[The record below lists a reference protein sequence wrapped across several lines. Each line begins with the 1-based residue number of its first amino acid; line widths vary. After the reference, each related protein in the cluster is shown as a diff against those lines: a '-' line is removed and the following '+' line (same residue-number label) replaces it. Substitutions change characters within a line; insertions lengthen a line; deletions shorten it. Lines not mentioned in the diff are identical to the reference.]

1 MRFSL
6 IMATLGRF
14 DEIRIFL
21 DSIDLQNYTD
31 FELII
36 VDQNEENILGDI
48 ILPYKKKFYINH
60 IRIKEKGLSLARNVG
75 IKYAKG
81 DIIAFPDD
89 DCIYSLGILDFVN
102 KFFIENK
109 NVDFLTFRLRDK
121 ETGDDAN
128 LRWYNRD
135 VEITSKNIF
144 RTVISPSIFIR
155 VKNINDVFF
164 DENLGVGRRYGS
176 GEESDMV
183 LELLY
188 RGYKGMFLNNFIIYH
203 PNKKDSINKIYSYG
217 LGYAFGGHELAI
229 KTLNKNYGLNI
240 KDYITIN
247 FYNVQK
253 IIDLI
258 GGVPIDIKSKEIPYL
273 NKCIQEISHI
283 QSKEP
288 TYITNEGL
296 QTLNGIQTLSY
307 ARIRKIGRDDYERNE
322 RQQKILMALYEK
334 AKSIPYNDY
343 FKFINIASELI
354 ETNITTTKAISLAKN
369 IIFNKINNIEQMRFP
384 LDGDCNG
391 ELINNI
397 WYLKYNKEKTQ
408 DIMQKYIFEDI
419 HPYGDSQKSNC
430 K

>member
-60 IRIKEKGLSLARNVG
+60 IRIKEKGLSLARNAG

-217 LGYAFGGHELAI
+217 LGYGA
-229 KTLNKNYGLNI
+229 TLKKHVKLRRGNNLI
-240 KDYITIN
+240 FDYL
-247 FYNVQK
+247 
-253 IIDLI
+253 IIDSVI
-258 GGVPIDIKSKEIPYL
+258 KPIF
-273 NKCIQEISHI
+273 
-283 QSKEP
+283 
-288 TYITNEGL
+288 G
-296 QTLNGIQTLSY
+296 
-307 ARIRKIGRDDYERNE
+307 
-322 RQQKILMALYEK
+322 MV
-334 AKSIPYNDY
+334 
-343 FKFINIASELI
+343 INIA
-354 ETNITTTKAISLAKN
+354 K
-369 IIFNKINNIEQMRFP
+369 FNNEGFILYKERMRSRIK
-384 LDGDCNG
+384 G
-391 ELINNI
+391 
-397 WYLKYNKEKTQ
+397 YLEYE
-408 DIMQKYIFEDI
+408 I
-419 HPYGDSQKSNC
+419 
-430 K
+430 

>member
-203 PNKKDSINKIYSYG
+203 PNKKDSINKIY
-217 LGYAFGGHELAI
+217 
-229 KTLNKNYGLNI
+229 
-240 KDYITIN
+240 
-247 FYNVQK
+247 
-253 IIDLI
+253 
-258 GGVPIDIKSKEIPYL
+258 
-273 NKCIQEISHI
+273 
-283 QSKEP
+283 
-288 TYITNEGL
+288 
-296 QTLNGIQTLSY
+296 
-307 ARIRKIGRDDYERNE
+307 
-322 RQQKILMALYEK
+322 
-334 AKSIPYNDY
+334 
-343 FKFINIASELI
+343 
-354 ETNITTTKAISLAKN
+354 
-369 IIFNKINNIEQMRFP
+369 
-384 LDGDCNG
+384 
-391 ELINNI
+391 
-397 WYLKYNKEKTQ
+397 
-408 DIMQKYIFEDI
+408 
-419 HPYGDSQKSNC
+419 
-430 K
+430 

>member
-36 VDQNEENILGDI
+36 VDKNEENILGDI

-217 LGYAFGGHELAI
+217 LGYGA
-229 KTLNKNYGLNI
+229 TLKKHVKLRRGNNLI
-240 KDYITIN
+240 FDYL
-247 FYNVQK
+247 
-253 IIDLI
+253 IIDSVI
-258 GGVPIDIKSKEIPYL
+258 KPIF
-273 NKCIQEISHI
+273 
-283 QSKEP
+283 
-288 TYITNEGL
+288 G
-296 QTLNGIQTLSY
+296 
-307 ARIRKIGRDDYERNE
+307 
-322 RQQKILMALYEK
+322 MV
-334 AKSIPYNDY
+334 
-343 FKFINIASELI
+343 INIA
-354 ETNITTTKAISLAKN
+354 K
-369 IIFNKINNIEQMRFP
+369 FNNEGFILYKERMRSRIK
-384 LDGDCNG
+384 G
-391 ELINNI
+391 
-397 WYLKYNKEKTQ
+397 YLEYE
-408 DIMQKYIFEDI
+408 I
-419 HPYGDSQKSNC
+419 
-430 K
+430 

>member
-121 ETGDDAN
+121 ETGDDA
-128 LRWYNRD
+128 
-135 VEITSKNIF
+135 
-144 RTVISPSIFIR
+144 IFIR

-188 RGYKGMFLNNFIIYH
+188 RGYKGMFLNNFII
-203 PNKKDSINKIYSYG
+203 
-217 LGYAFGGHELAI
+217 
-229 KTLNKNYGLNI
+229 
-240 KDYITIN
+240 
-247 FYNVQK
+247 
-253 IIDLI
+253 
-258 GGVPIDIKSKEIPYL
+258 
-273 NKCIQEISHI
+273 
-283 QSKEP
+283 
-288 TYITNEGL
+288 
-296 QTLNGIQTLSY
+296 
-307 ARIRKIGRDDYERNE
+307 
-322 RQQKILMALYEK
+322 
-334 AKSIPYNDY
+334 
-343 FKFINIASELI
+343 
-354 ETNITTTKAISLAKN
+354 
-369 IIFNKINNIEQMRFP
+369 
-384 LDGDCNG
+384 
-391 ELINNI
+391 
-397 WYLKYNKEKTQ
+397 
-408 DIMQKYIFEDI
+408 
-419 HPYGDSQKSNC
+419 
-430 K
+430 

>member
-6 IMATLGRF
+6 IMATLGRL

-217 LGYAFGGHELAI
+217 LGYGA
-229 KTLNKNYGLNI
+229 TLKKHVKLRSGNNLI
-240 KDYITIN
+240 FDYL
-247 FYNVQK
+247 
-253 IIDLI
+253 IIDSVI
-258 GGVPIDIKSKEIPYL
+258 KPIF
-273 NKCIQEISHI
+273 
-283 QSKEP
+283 
-288 TYITNEGL
+288 G
-296 QTLNGIQTLSY
+296 
-307 ARIRKIGRDDYERNE
+307 
-322 RQQKILMALYEK
+322 MV
-334 AKSIPYNDY
+334 
-343 FKFINIASELI
+343 INIA
-354 ETNITTTKAISLAKN
+354 K
-369 IIFNKINNIEQMRFP
+369 FNNEGFILYKERMRSRIK
-384 LDGDCNG
+384 G
-391 ELINNI
+391 
-397 WYLKYNKEKTQ
+397 YLEYE
-408 DIMQKYIFEDI
+408 I
-419 HPYGDSQKSNC
+419 
-430 K
+430 

>member
-144 RTVISPSIFIR
+144 RTVISTSIFIR

-217 LGYAFGGHELAI
+217 LGYGA
-229 KTLNKNYGLNI
+229 TLKKHVKLRRGNNLI
-240 KDYITIN
+240 FDYL
-247 FYNVQK
+247 
-253 IIDLI
+253 IIDSVI
-258 GGVPIDIKSKEIPYL
+258 KPIF
-273 NKCIQEISHI
+273 
-283 QSKEP
+283 
-288 TYITNEGL
+288 G
-296 QTLNGIQTLSY
+296 
-307 ARIRKIGRDDYERNE
+307 
-322 RQQKILMALYEK
+322 MV
-334 AKSIPYNDY
+334 
-343 FKFINIASELI
+343 INIA
-354 ETNITTTKAISLAKN
+354 K
-369 IIFNKINNIEQMRFP
+369 FNNEGFILYKERMRSRIK
-384 LDGDCNG
+384 G
-391 ELINNI
+391 
-397 WYLKYNKEKTQ
+397 YLEYE
-408 DIMQKYIFEDI
+408 I
-419 HPYGDSQKSNC
+419 
-430 K
+430 

>member
-128 LRWYNRD
+128 LRWYNID

-217 LGYAFGGHELAI
+217 LGYGA
-229 KTLNKNYGLNI
+229 TLKKHVKLRRGNNLI
-240 KDYITIN
+240 FDYL
-247 FYNVQK
+247 
-253 IIDLI
+253 IIDSVI
-258 GGVPIDIKSKEIPYL
+258 KPIF
-273 NKCIQEISHI
+273 
-283 QSKEP
+283 
-288 TYITNEGL
+288 G
-296 QTLNGIQTLSY
+296 
-307 ARIRKIGRDDYERNE
+307 
-322 RQQKILMALYEK
+322 MV
-334 AKSIPYNDY
+334 
-343 FKFINIASELI
+343 INIA
-354 ETNITTTKAISLAKN
+354 K
-369 IIFNKINNIEQMRFP
+369 FNNEGFILYKERMRSRIK
-384 LDGDCNG
+384 G
-391 ELINNI
+391 
-397 WYLKYNKEKTQ
+397 YLEYE
-408 DIMQKYIFEDI
+408 I
-419 HPYGDSQKSNC
+419 
-430 K
+430 

>member
-217 LGYAFGGHELAI
+217 LGYGA
-229 KTLNKNYGLNI
+229 TLKKHVKLRSGNNLI
-240 KDYITIN
+240 FDYL
-247 FYNVQK
+247 
-253 IIDLI
+253 IIDSVI
-258 GGVPIDIKSKEIPYL
+258 KPIF
-273 NKCIQEISHI
+273 
-283 QSKEP
+283 
-288 TYITNEGL
+288 G
-296 QTLNGIQTLSY
+296 
-307 ARIRKIGRDDYERNE
+307 
-322 RQQKILMALYEK
+322 MV
-334 AKSIPYNDY
+334 
-343 FKFINIASELI
+343 INIA
-354 ETNITTTKAISLAKN
+354 K
-369 IIFNKINNIEQMRFP
+369 FNNEGFILYKERMRSRIK
-384 LDGDCNG
+384 G
-391 ELINNI
+391 
-397 WYLKYNKEKTQ
+397 YLEYE
-408 DIMQKYIFEDI
+408 I
-419 HPYGDSQKSNC
+419 
-430 K
+430 